1 MKFFIYTLSIFLFFQ
16 CTKKSEHHKPIKDE
30 MHPKVVQ
37 SDKDTIYIEYEK
49 IKNLSYDIVIDSLSK
64 IPLPNKKMPYAQET
78 FILGDDNGAI
88 SEFRIGLLDI
98 HTIEKIKNNDIL
110 IKEVHWEISPTH
122 NFTIWYERK
131 DREWKPI
138 NNMIWDKSSEF

>member
-16 CTKKSEHHKPIKDE
+16 CTKKAEHHKDTKKI
-30 MHPKVVQ
+30 VQ
-37 SDKDTIYIEYEK
+37 SNKDTAYIEYEK
-49 IKNLSYDIVIDSLSK
+49 IKNLSYDIVMDSLSK
-64 IPLPNKKMPYAQET
+64 IPLPNKKMPYSEET
-78 FILGDDNGAI
+78 FILGGDNGVI

-98 HTIEKIKNNDIL
+98 HTIEEIKQKDIF

-131 DREWKPI
+131 NGEWEPI
-138 NNMIWDKSSEF
+138 NNMIWDKISEF